1 MMQIDRGTRAEVNLD
16 AIAHNIRTA
25 RKNLK
30 ETTKLC
36 AVVKANAYGHG
47 AIPVAKACEEAGADW
62 FAVALVQEGIELREA
77 GITKPILVLGA
88 MPARQEIADLCVKY
102 DISHAVFDEERLQL
116 LHEAG
121 LRQGKKAKAHIAID
135 TGMHRIGV
143 KVEEAAA
150 FAKKVL
156 ALDGV
161 EAEGAFSHFS
171 AADVED
177 KGYAEFQFAQYT
189 KAVTAMEAAGLR
201 IPIKHICNSAGI
213 AELPQYQM
221 DMVRM
226 GITLY
231 GSLPSDIK
239 EPYKDYRPAM
249 VFKTQVAFVK
259 TLPAG
264 RDIGYGRTFTTRKE
278 SVIATVPVGYA
289 DGVNRLLSNK
299 SCMVVRGKRAPIA
312 GRVCMDQ
319 IMLDVTDIPDVEIG
333 DDVIVYGGPELP
345 AEEVASAAQTISY
358 ELFCVLSHRV
368 PRVYVRD

>member
-1 MMQIDRGTRAEVNLD
+1 MQPDRGTRAEVNLD
-16 AIAHNIRTA
+16 AIANNIKAA

-30 ETTKLC
+30 PGTKLC

-47 AIPVAKACEEAGADW
+47 VIPVAITCLEAGVDY
-62 FAVALVQEGIELREA
+62 FAVALVQEGVELREA
-77 GITKPILVLGA
+77 GITTPILVLGG
-88 MPARQEIADLCVKY
+88 MPARPSIADICVKY
-102 DISHAVFDEERLQL
+102 DIAHAVFDEERLNL
-116 LHEAG
+116 LNEAG
-121 LRQGKKAKAHIAID
+121 LRQGKKAKIHIALD

-143 KVEEAAA
+143 KIEEAAV
-150 FAKKVL
+150 FAEKVKQL
-156 ALDGV
+156 PGIEVA
-161 EAEGAFSHFS
+161 GAFSHFS

-177 KGYAEFQFAQYT
+177 KGYAEFQFSQYT
-189 KAVTAMEAAGLR
+189 KGIQAMEAAGLK

-239 EPYKDYRPAM
+239 EPYADYRPAM
-249 VFKTQVAFVK
+249 VVKTQVAFVK
-259 TLPAG
+259 TLPPG

-278 SVIATVPVGYA
+278 SRIATVPVGYA
-289 DGVNRLLSNK
+289 DGVSRHLSNK
-299 SCMVVRGKRAPIA
+299 GCMVVRGKRAPIV

-319 IMLDVTDIPDVEIG
+319 IMLDVTDIPDIAVG

-345 AEEVASAAQTISY
+345 VEEVATAAGTISY
-358 ELFCVLSHRV
+358 ELFCVLHPRI